1 MSTSEKIKR
10 EKVSSESV
18 MKDIKSILSILDSEI
33 DKRKKTL
40 DKNKGLSTF
49 RSIRKKMEKLE
60 RSLPKIMKKTRSN
73 KNIKNNFNKPVS
85 ITKELANF
93 LKVDE
98 KSQLS
103 REDINCAIFT
113 YINFKPDET
122 REKMLKWKHLNWNTN
137 VVEGTNVVSSPQR
150 DLRDQTKKDV
160 IIPDEALSNLLG
172 YEKYKKD
179 VNEYLE
185 KSSLS
190 KDPNGEEILESP
202 YLNKNG
208 SHPKDD
214 KLRFTSVI
222 KLIQPHIIKL

>member
-1 MSTSEKIKR
+1 
-10 EKVSSESV
+10 
-18 MKDIKSILSILDSEI
+18 
-33 DKRKKTL
+33 
-40 DKNKGLSTF
+40 
-49 RSIRKKMEKLE
+49 MEKLE

-85 ITKELANF
+85 ISKELANF
-93 LKVDE
+93 LKIDE
-98 KSQLS
+98 NSQLP

-122 REKMLKWKHLNWNTN
+122 REKILKWKYLNWNSDN
-137 VVEGTNVVSSPQR
+137 SSPQR

-160 IIPDEALSNLLG
+160 IIPDAILSNLLN

-179 VNEYLE
+179 VNEYLK
-185 KSSLS
+185 KSSLQ
-190 KDPNGEEILESP
+190 KEENEEIP
-202 YLNKNG
+202 FLNKNG

-222 KLIQPHIIKL
+222 KLIQPQIIKL